1 MAVETETPTREQ
13 TIREQTISEY
23 TSLNAEA
30 KRLLEFKEKNVKKQN
45 QTLCPECATL
55 IHISA
60 NKCAHCG
67 SDIGEHTARIREE
80 LGRLK
85 EITAELQGLHNSYME
100 CYEEESAVR
109 PAGER
114 AKAFLSDPRMRE
126 DLKIVLPSFLLFFAL
141 IAALRLTGNEPLF
154 WSITLPGGFIAYF
167 LLKRS
172 NVRKHVTIDLYRT
185 ALVVGLILA
194 ASAAAIRP
202 LPDSPDVS
210 FNSMIVQTAVANIRE
225 SATTDSRV
233 VTTVSQGD
241 ELKVV
246 GRQGAWYSIKTEDG
260 QTGWVYSSLVKD

>member
-1 MAVETETPTREQ
+1 MAVETDTPTSEQ
-13 TIREQTISEY
+13 TTSEQTISEY
-23 TSLNAEA
+23 TSLDAEA
-30 KRLLEFKEKNVKKQN
+30 KRLLEFKEKNVKNQN

-60 NKCAHCG
+60 IKCAQCG
-67 SDIGEHTARIREE
+67 SDVREHTARIREE

-85 EITAELQGLHNSYME
+85 EITAELQGLHSSYME
-100 CYEEESAVR
+100 CCEEESTAR
-109 PAGER
+109 PAGET
-114 AKAFLSDPRMRE
+114 AKAFLSDSRMRE

-141 IAALRLTGNEPLF
+141 IAALRLTGNEALF
-154 WSITLPGGFIAYF
+154 WGVTLPGGFIAYF

-210 FNSMIVQTAVANIRE
+210 FNSMIVQTARANIRE

-241 ELKVV
+241 EVRVV
-246 GRQGAWYSIKTEDG
+246 GRQGAWYSIETEDG
-260 QTGWVYSSLVKD
+260 QTGWVYSSLVRD